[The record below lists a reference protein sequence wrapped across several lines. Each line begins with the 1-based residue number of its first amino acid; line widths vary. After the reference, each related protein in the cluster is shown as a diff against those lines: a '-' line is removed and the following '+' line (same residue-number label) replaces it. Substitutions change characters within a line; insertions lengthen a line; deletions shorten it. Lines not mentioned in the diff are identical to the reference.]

1 MGDKTENKDKF
12 TLRIPS
18 QMNRE
23 VKSIADEMGIAQNAL
38 ILMFIREGLK
48 GYKESDSLN
57 K

>member
-1 MGDKTENKDKF
+1 MARPLNKN
-12 TLRIPS
+12 TIP
-18 QMNRE
+18 
-23 VKSIADEMGIAQNAL
+23 ADEMGIAQNAL